1 MRPTDADK
9 YADIADD
16 MLETRA
22 SRMADARSEIT
33 AVHTAHARSR
43 TDAHTS
49 DTRTAQLALGR
60 PQTRLLVDVLQHRHQ
75 RMSSEPLLAISHE
88 CSDSAVHAAAL
99 AMLHLFQPLT
109 CWCRRRWHRRCGRCR
124 RGAQIANFALR

>member
-1 MRPTDADK
+1 MRRTDK

-16 MLETRA
+16 MLET
-22 SRMADARSEIT
+22 ADARLASRVAARLH

-99 AMLHLFQPLT
+99 AMLDLFQPLT